1 MESRVA
7 DIGERACLV
16 LGIIERDR
24 KGNEGGERGG

>member
-7 DIGERACLV
+7 AIGACLV
-16 LGIIERDR
+16 RGIERDR